1 MSDLPGAWEHA
12 APGEHIATYYT
23 HIYVEPV
30 LGYEIE
36 VYWDHPDLSG
46 DDRHKVILR
55 KRYETDNGDVETGYR
70 NAPRTQT
77 TKTRHMRRR

>member
-12 APGEHIATYYT
+12 GPGERGRTHYT
-23 HIYVEPV
+23 HIYVEPA

-46 DDRHKVILR
+46 DDRHKVIS
-55 KRYETDNGDVETGYR
+55 G
-70 NAPRTQT
+70 NATKSRTAT
-77 TKTRHMRRR
+77 